1 MTRPL
6 ADRLKLIPPSA
17 TVGLADIAANL
28 RRQGVEVFDLSAGRA
43 PEPTPAY
50 IVEAAVAAM
59 TSGRTHQTMAVGT
72 PEYRAACAAKLAR
85 ENAILADP
93 ETEIIATM
101 GVKQGLTL
109 ALMVTVNPGDEVIV
123 EDPLLCHLPAAHPA
137 RRRSPR
143 GSAAA
148 LVAALS
154 LESR

>member
-1 MTRPL
+1 
-6 ADRLKLIPPSA
+6 
-17 TVGLADIAANL
+17 
-28 RRQGVEVFDLSAGRA
+28 
-43 PEPTPAY
+43 
-50 IVEAAVAAM
+50 M

-123 EDPLLCHLPAAHPA
+123 EDPCFVTYQPLIRLAGGVPVGVPL
-137 RRRSPR
+137 RSSR
-143 GSAAA
+143 
-148 LVAALS
+148 ALS
-154 LESR
+154 LEPR